1 MNLLDQ
7 LAHVLYFGAPAAF
20 LALTLPACARLFRT
34 SQRKT
39 VSWATQALMI
49 FLTALGVL
57 CVGWWQL
64 GSDGKM
70 TTYVTM
76 VLTVASVQWFM
87 S

>member
-7 LAHVLYFGAPAAF
+7 LLHVLYFGAPAAF
-20 LALTLPACARLFRT
+20 LALTLSTCARLFRS

-39 VSWATQALMI
+39 VSWATQAFTI

-57 CVGWWQL
+57 CVGLWQL

-70 TTYVTM
+70 TTYAAM
-76 VLTVASVQWFM
+76 VLTAASVQWFM

>member
-7 LAHVLYFGAPAAF
+7 LLHVLYFGAPAAF
-20 LALTLPACARLFRT
+20 LALTLSTCARLFRS

-57 CVGWWQL
+57 CVGLWQL

-70 TTYVTM
+70 TTYAAM
-76 VLTVASVQWFM
+76 VLTAASVQWFM

>member
-7 LAHVLYFGAPAAF
+7 LVHVLYFGAPAAF
-20 LALTLPACARLFRT
+20 LALALPACARLFKL

-39 VSWATQALMI
+39 VSWATQALII
-49 FLTALGVL
+49 FFMAVGVL
-57 CVGWWQL
+57 CVGLWQL

-70 TTYVTM
+70 TTYAAM
-76 VLTVASVQWFM
+76 VLTAASIQWFM

>member
-7 LAHVLYFGAPAAF
+7 LLHVLYFGAPAAF
-20 LALTLPACARLFRT
+20 LALTLPTCARLFRS

-39 VSWATQALMI
+39 VSWATQALTI

-57 CVGWWQL
+57 CVGLWQL

-70 TTYVTM
+70 TTYAAM
-76 VLTVASVQWFM
+76 VLTAASVQWFM